1 MTDLSP
7 AQKALAAFN
16 NCFFERYE
24 LCGPFDDDW
33 AEQCLA
39 VALETA
45 VDQVVQERQEPAEPP
60 GYGAGLEPPHY
71 VAQWT
76 CWNLR
81 QKLLAIANELRGD
94 TTATTQENNQ

>member
-16 NCFFERYE
+16 ERYE

-39 VALETA
+39 VALEA
-45 VDQVVQERQEPAEPP
+45 VADKVVPKEPMYSFDLRWMYERD
-60 GYGAGLEPPHY
+60 
-71 VAQWT
+71 T
-76 CWNLR
+76 R
-81 QKLLAIANELRGD
+81 QSIRSKLLAIANELRRD
-94 TTATTQENNQ
+94 TIEPKN

>member
-1 MTDLSP
+1 MTELSP

-16 NCFFERYE
+16 ERYE

-39 VALETA
+39 AAIEELA
-45 VDQVVQERQEPAEPP
+45 DQVVPERQEPAEPP
-60 GYGAGLEPPHY
+60 GYGTGLEPPEY
-71 VAQWT
+71 VERWT

-81 QKLLAIANELRGD
+81 QKHLAIAAELRD
-94 TTATTQENNQ
+94 TTPTETP

>member
-7 AQKALAAFN
+7 ATKVVIDAWWNASDGEYINGVWTPNRSAQLAAAL
-16 NCFFERYE
+16 E
-24 LCGPFDDDW
+24 
-33 AEQCLA
+33 A
-39 VALETA
+39 VADE
-45 VDQVVQERQEPAEPP
+45 VVPERQEPAEPP

-81 QKLLAIANELRGD
+81 QKLLAIAAELRGD
-94 TTATTQENNQ
+94 TTTN

>member
-16 NCFFERYE
+16 ERYE

-39 VALETA
+39 VALEA
-45 VDQVVQERQEPAEPP
+45 VADQVVPKEPMYSFDLRWMYERD
-60 GYGAGLEPPHY
+60 
-71 VAQWT
+71 T
-76 CWNLR
+76 R
-81 QKLLAIANELRGD
+81 QTIRSRILAIANELRGD
-94 TTATTQENNQ
+94 TTATTQENN